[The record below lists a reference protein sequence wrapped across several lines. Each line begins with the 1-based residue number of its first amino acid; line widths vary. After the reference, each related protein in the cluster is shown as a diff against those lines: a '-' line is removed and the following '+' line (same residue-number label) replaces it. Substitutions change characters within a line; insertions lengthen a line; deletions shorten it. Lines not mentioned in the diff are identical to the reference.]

1 MGRYKIKVHVEL
13 VECDDS
19 EHDLT
24 KEMDGSFSMTINETD
39 AISIDNCEKS
49 VLRTAHPAI
58 REAVCKHLSKISKKK
73 LVEKQKQTK
82 K

>member
-1 MGRYKIKVHVEL
+1 MGRYKIKVNVEL

-24 KEMDGSFSMTINETD
+24 KEMDGSFSMTISETD

-49 VLRTAHPAI
+49 VLQTAHPAI
-58 REAVCKHLSKISKKK
+58 REAVSRHLSEISKKK
-73 LVEKQKQTK
+73 LLEKQKKTK

>member
-1 MGRYKIKVHVEL
+1 MGRYKIKVNVEL
-13 VECDDS
+13 DECDDS

-24 KEMDGSFSMTINETD
+24 KEMDGSFSMTISETD

-49 VLRTAHPAI
+49 VLQTAHPAI
-58 REAVCKHLSKISKKK
+58 REAVSRHLSEISKKK
-73 LVEKQKQTK
+73 LLEKQKKTK